1 MLYCILYSN
10 LNICINKIYAYYMR
24 IGTSIYLIDRVK
36 LMPIINAIIDR
47 DTDIDINEEE
57 ETSYNSGIT
66 QFKLIA
72 SHNSA
77 PFRQKLKHCK
87 AGYNSV
93 YPNIVCIYTKRLIID
108 EFIYAFP
115 DIITYTSKIPIA
127 YTIPTPGR
135 TTSSNSGISG
145 SGPVSGNPLGLGQ
158 DPGQIII
165 DRLNIHI
172 SSNTLYLPKYMSFI
186 CNKPNDK
193 YDNSMN
199 IIYMIIIFIII
210 FCCLA
215 CLKRIDK
222 RS

>member
-1 MLYCILYSN
+1 MYLYI
-10 LNICINKIYAYYMR
+10 IYVH

-47 DTDIDINEEE
+47 DTDIVDTNEE
-57 ETSYNSGIT
+57 ETSYTSGIT

-72 SHNSA
+72 GHNSD

-87 AGYNSV
+87 AGYNSI
-93 YPNIVCIYTKRLIID
+93 YPNIVCIPTKRLIID

-115 DIITYTSKIPIA
+115 DIVTYTSKIPIA

-135 TTSSNSGISG
+135 TTSSSTGSATISG
-145 SGPVSGNPLGLGQ
+145 SGPVPVNPLGLGQ

-165 DRLNIHI
+165 DRLNIHVN
-172 SSNTLYLPKYMSFI
+172 SNTLYLPKYITFI
-186 CNKPNDK
+186 CNKHNDK

-199 IIYMIIIFIII
+199 IIYMINIFIII
-210 FCCLA
+210 FCFLA